1 MFTPQYYVLMRGFR
15 RVNELV
21 DAVDATRDPA
31 GARLSL
37 VRLSGTYDELCAL
50 VETVNRAYA
59 PEMLV
64 QWLYNIVRVIM
75 VVFRLLEIA
84 SQGADAGDPASYLIA
99 VEHVGELVMF
109 AVHTSCTCTVGER
122 LSAEVS
128 ARRRSW
134 LPAAGRLIPPR
145 RCRDVVRSRVKT
157 PRDEKKTKRSQP
169 KSPNPCLSRVD
180 FENSRRQKNFQK

>member
-1 MFTPQYYVLMRGFR
+1 MFLEVLLQLRRLFTPQYYVLMRGFR

-37 VRLSGTYDELCAL
+37 LRLSGTYDELCAL

-109 AVHTSCTCTVGER
+109 VVHTSCTCTVGER

-128 ARRRSW
+128 APSV
-134 LPAAGRLIPPR
+134 LVES
-145 RCRDVVRSRVKT
+145 CRVV
-157 PRDEKKTKRSQP
+157 D
-169 KSPNPCLSRVD
+169 
-180 FENSRRQKNFQK
+180 